1 MTVLIYQA
9 QLYTGARCK
18 LRSARQCFG
27 IRLRFEM
34 KIPSG
39 IFISR
44 GLPLR
49 RFPAIP
55 IMLPA
60 CAVYTGREPV
70 TRKEVFAA
78 WRVRI

>member
-1 MTVLIYQA
+1 VTVLIYQA
-9 QLYTGARCK
+9 QLYTGTRCK
-18 LRSARQCFG
+18 LRSARLRSG

-34 KIPSG
+34 KIPTG

-44 GLPLR
+44 SLPLR
-49 RFPAIP
+49 RFPATP

-60 CAVYTGREPV
+60 CAVCTGRQLT
-70 TRKEVFAA
+70 TRKEVFAV